1 MMHIRSVAHREM
13 IQTARMQ
20 ERERGEQYKY
30 TEERRERE
38 ERGEE
43 RRERKRR

>member
-1 MMHIRSVAHREM
+1 M

-20 ERERGEQYKY
+20 ERQRGSINIQRRGERERGE
-30 TEERRERE
+30 R
-38 ERGEE
+38 RGEE